1 MKIKKAVLNSILTQ
15 GMLPL
20 FFYEDAEVSLE
31 IIRTLYKAGIRVIEY
46 TNRGKQALDNFKVL
60 KKTANKEMP
69 ELLLGIGTIKN
80 VSDAEAFIDVGADF
94 IVSPI
99 INPEVAKVAHKHK
112 LLWIPGCMTP
122 TEIYLAQ
129 KNGAELI
136 KIFPANIL
144 GPEFISSIKELFPG
158 QLFMPTGGVELSP
171 KNIGS
176 WFHAGVCAVG
186 MGSKL
191 VSKEVMDKR
200 QYAKLYTDTL
210 KAIELVK
217 AAM

>member
-1 MKIKKAVLNSILTQ
+1 MKIKKAALSSIVSQ
-15 GMLPL
+15 GILPL
-20 FFYEDAEVSLE
+20 FFNEDAVVSLE

-46 TNRGKQALDNFKVL
+46 TNRGKEALDNFKAL
-60 KKTANKEMP
+60 KKAANREMP
-69 ELLLGIGTIKN
+69 GLFLGIGTIKN
-80 VSDAEAFIDVGADF
+80 VSDAEAFIDAGADF

-99 INPEVAKVAHKHK
+99 VNPEVGKVASKHK

-129 KNGAELI
+129 KNGADLI
-136 KIFPANIL
+136 KIFPANVV
-144 GPEFISSIKELFPG
+144 GPGFISSVRELFPG
-158 QLFMPTGGVELSP
+158 QLFIPTGGVELEA
-171 KNIGS
+171 KNINS

-191 VSKEVMDKR
+191 ISKQIMDKR
-200 QYAKLYTDTL
+200 EYAKLYTDTVR
-210 KAIELVK
+210 AIELVK